1 MEVLNRHAPTWLAQ
15 MPALL
20 AAADLEAVQRRVT
33 GATRERMLREM
44 TEAIEV
50 LTAEHTLVL
59 VSRLGMGETPRLEA
73 K

>member
-1 MEVLNRHAPTWLAQ
+1 MEILNRHAPTWLVQ